1 MVEIDGI
8 AKCYGKT
15 KVFQNLSLKIEE
27 PGIYCLLG
35 RNGAGKTTL
44 MKAIAG
50 YLDVSEGSI
59 SIDGKR
65 ISKASMTTDVSYI
78 ENYAKHFNLPIGR
91 LLKIAANVNEKYD
104 EEAAKRMLER
114 FELDSRKKYNQL
126 SLEMKSMVSTIIS
139 LASCRSVI
147 LLDEP
152 VLGFDVIMREEFYNM
167 LEESFRDYPRTIIS
181 STHIIE
187 EIAKAVNG
195 LIVLDEGRI
204 KFFDT
209 LQSVESKAYSVSG
222 LRKDVEEATAGLRKI
237 GEQDVGGLLSA
248 YIFDNPPS
256 PSEKLEIRKLS
267 LQEFFIQLVRHKGG
281 RK

>member
-8 AKCYGKT
+8 AKYYGKT

-167 LEESFRDYPRTIIS
+167 LEESFRDYPRTIII

>member
-167 LEESFRDYPRTIIS
+167 LEESFRDYPRTIIT

>member
-1 MVEIDGI
+1 MHRG
-8 AKCYGKT
+8 
-15 KVFQNLSLKIEE
+15 SL
-27 PGIYCLLG
+27 
-35 RNGAGKTTL
+35 
-44 MKAIAG
+44 
-50 YLDVSEGSI
+50 
-59 SIDGKR
+59 
-65 ISKASMTTDVSYI
+65 
-78 ENYAKHFNLPIGR
+78 
-91 LLKIAANVNEKYD
+91 
-104 EEAAKRMLER
+104 
-114 FELDSRKKYNQL
+114 
-126 SLEMKSMVSTIIS
+126 
-139 LASCRSVI
+139 LASTEMDELTNALYNGDTLPVDKDGVI

-152 VLGFDVIMREEFYNM
+152 VLGFDVIMREEFYSM
-167 LEESFRDYPRTIIS
+167 LEESFRDYPRTIII

-222 LRKDVEEATAGLRKI
+222 LRKDVEEATASLRKI

>member
-27 PGIYCLLG
+27 PGIYCLLS

-126 SLEMKSMVSTIIS
+126 SLGMKSMGSTIIS

-167 LEESFRDYPRTIIS
+167 LEESFRDYPRTIII

>member
-1 MVEIDGI
+1 MYLAFGSEVIYDDAE
-8 AKCYGKT
+8 
-15 KVFQNLSLKIEE
+15 FSIEE
-27 PGIYCLLG
+27 KDKVGVVG
-35 RNGAGKTTL
+35 VNGAGKTTL

-126 SLEMKSMVSTIIS
+126 SLGMKSMVSTIIS

-167 LEESFRDYPRTIIS
+167 LEESFRDYPRTIII

-187 EIAKAVNG
+187 EIAKR
-195 LIVLDEGRI
+195 LMD
-204 KFFDT
+204 
-209 LQSVESKAYSVSG
+209 
-222 LRKDVEEATAGLRKI
+222 
-237 GEQDVGGLLSA
+237 
-248 YIFDNPPS
+248 
-256 PSEKLEIRKLS
+256 
-267 LQEFFIQLVRHKGG
+267 
-281 RK
+281 